1 MFSKSLFNPGPASHK
16 ASKLDRAIV
25 ASVAAMLAMNVF
37 VLAQQ
42 FEAAP
47 VVALSQGNAAAQQA

>member
-1 MFSKSLFNPGPASHK
+1 MFGKPLSQHSKRG
-16 ASKLDRAIV
+16 ASKLDKAIL

-42 FEAAP
+42 MDRAPAVAA
-47 VVALSQGNAAAQQA
+47 ADRSAAAQQA

>member
-1 MFSKSLFNPGPASHK
+1 MTTSTLPTARKQR
-16 ASKLDRAIV
+16 SKLDRAIV

-42 FEAAP
+42 LNAAP
-47 VVALSQGNAAAQQA
+47 AIAAASQPTAALQA

>member
-1 MFSKSLFNPGPASHK
+1 MFGKPLSQRSKPG
-16 ASKLDRAIV
+16 ASKLDRAIF

-42 FEAAP
+42 MDRAPALAAADQP
-47 VVALSQGNAAAQQA
+47 AAAQQA

>member
-1 MFSKSLFNPGPASHK
+1 MFGKPLSQR
-16 ASKLDRAIV
+16 SKLDKAIL

-42 FEAAP
+42 MDRAP
-47 VVALSQGNAAAQQA
+47 VLAATDQPAAAQTA

>member
-1 MFSKSLFNPGPASHK
+1 MFNTTFTFAT
-16 ASKLDRAIV
+16 KLDKAIL

-42 FEAAP
+42 LGTAP
-47 VVALSQGNAAAQQA
+47 VVALAQPTAAQQA